1 VTLVD
6 TLPTGSNF
14 VFAAPETC
22 VLQPPGAVSCELGA
36 LQAGESRTAVLVLTL
51 TLPVTLTN
59 TAIVSSLAPDSN
71 PANNTATQETAVSCV
86 GAGSH
91 TLAGRIRADK
101 KGLARVTVTLKG
113 ADHGRWPGWTRAARA
128 A

>member
-1 VTLVD
+1 
-6 TLPTGSNF
+6 
-14 VFAAPETC
+14 
-22 VLQPPGAVSCELGA
+22 
-36 LQAGESRTAVLVLTL
+36 VLTL

-86 GAGSH
+86 DAGSH